1 MQPELFDVIELLVD
15 LPAYTLRS
23 GARGAIVHCYADGA
37 YEVEFSD
44 VDGETVALCPLA
56 KDQFIVVWR
65 AETRTWLPVAEKI
78 ASLINHLPEDA
89 RLEVLDFTRFLHA
102 QPRHRQEKTAEISEP
117 SQS

>member
-15 LPAYTLRS
+15 LPAYRLHS

-44 VDGETVALCPLA
+44 ADGETIALCPLA

-65 AETRTWLPVAEKI
+65 TQTRTWLPVAEQI
-78 ASLINHLPEDA
+78 ASLINHLPEEA
-89 RLEVLDFTRFLHA
+89 RLEVLDFTRFLHE
-102 QPRHRQEKTAEISEP
+102 QRRQRQEKTAEVSEP

>member
-37 YEVEFSD
+37 YEVEFANA
-44 VDGETVALCPLA
+44 DGETVALCPLA

-65 AETRTWLPVAEKI
+65 AQTRTWLPVAEQI
-78 ASLINHLPEDA
+78 ASLITHLPEEA
-89 RLEVLDFTRFLHA
+89 RLEVLDFTRVLHE
-102 QPRHRQEKTAEISEP
+102 QRTKRQEKTAKAPEP
-117 SQS
+117 FRS